1 MEPDL
6 LNSDKETGVA
16 ARKVAIPVSYQVGLH
31 HLEKL
36 HQMGIQQGT
45 ARLVTMPDVI
55 YIHPAKQP
63 VDFRQDQAYILMP
76 VGVIGLLN
84 MLWQQGFSVKALS
97 YPLETL
103 INPKFDLR
111 AWLKELNGVHL
122 VLIDLHWYEHAYG
135 ALDVAQVCKEG
146 LPEASVILGG
156 FTASIY
162 AKEILEQF
170 PEVDFIIRGDAERPL
185 RELAQRLCRGPT
197 TSPSLSTIPNL
208 SYRDGNRVVENKLSW
223 CATPKALDALNFV
236 DTDFLEHYKEYREM
250 QYNDTGLF
258 QPADMS
264 ERLSLAGYWLCIGRG
279 CQFDCAFC
287 GGGRTSQKLIAG
299 RKGLVLRSIEKV
311 VDDLQQLHEMGV
323 HQVSLSHDLAVLGRE
338 YWSSLFEKLRRRGFK
353 VGIYN
358 ELFQLPSD
366 EFIAELVQ
374 SVDLPHSELALTL
387 LSGSE
392 KVRRLNGKFFS
403 NRKLFHVLSI
413 LKRHNVPIYVYFSLN
428 LPGEDEK
435 TFEKTLNLAERIASF
450 YPPNILKM
458 TNQCHTVD
466 PYSPMSIRPE
476 EYGIKVSMRN
486 FMDYYRYCQQTCV
499 TRPDMNRGAFRG
511 FTYGD
516 RRATS
521 IEAMARK
528 WDRFCAGQEARC
540 FPVPQT

>member
-1 MEPDL
+1 MP
-6 LNSDKETGVA
+6 GV
-16 ARKVAIPVSYQVGLH
+16 
-31 HLEKL
+31 E
-36 HQMGIQQGT
+36 
-45 ARLVTMPDVI
+45 VI

-84 MLWQQGFSVKALS
+84 MLRQQGFSVRALN
-97 YPLETL
+97 YPLEIL
-103 INPKFDLR
+103 INPQFDLR
-111 AWLKELNGVHL
+111 AWLKGLKEVHSI
-122 VLIDLHWYEHAYG
+122 LIDLHWYEHAYG
-135 ALDVAQVCKEG
+135 ALDVARVCKEV
-146 LPEASVILGG
+146 LPEVPVILGG

-162 AKEILEQF
+162 AKEILERF

-185 RELAQRLCRGPT
+185 QELAQWLCRSST
-197 TSPSLSTIPNL
+197 APSDLSTIPNL
-208 SYRDGNRVVENKLSW
+208 SYRDGHRVVENRLSW
-223 CATPKALDALNFV
+223 CAAPKNLDALNFV
-236 DTDFLEHYKEYREM
+236 DTDFLEHYREYREM

-264 ERLSLAGYWLCIGRG
+264 ERLSLAGHWLCIGRG
-279 CQFDCAFC
+279 CQFDCSFC

-311 VDDLQQLHEMGV
+311 VDDLQRLHEMGV
-323 HQVSLSHDLAVLGRE
+323 HQVSLSHDPAVLGRE
-338 YWSSLFEKLRRRGFK
+338 YWSSLFGELRKRKFK
-353 VGIYN
+353 IGIYN

-366 EFIAELVQ
+366 EFIAEFVQ

-392 KVRRLNGKFFS
+392 RVRRLNGKFFS
-403 NRKLFHVLSI
+403 NRRLFRVLST

-435 TFEKTLNLAERIASF
+435 TFEKTLDLAKRIASF
-450 YPPNILKM
+450 YPSNILKM
-458 TNQCHTVD
+458 NNQCHTID
-466 PYSPMSIRPE
+466 PYSPMSMRPE

-486 FMDYYRYCQQTCV
+486 FMDYYHYCQQTYV
-499 TRPDMNRGAFRG
+499 TRPDINRGAFRG
-511 FTYGD
+511 FTYND
-516 RRATS
+516 RQVTS

-528 WDRFCAGQEARC
+528 WDRFCAGQKARC